1 MLAKRA
7 VWRKIKKILQKAG
20 FFPKVFFIDADKSN
34 KLEPVGT
41 KTVRQCHVRFAGKQ
55 GAIHGGMDMS
65 LILND
70 NLNLRN
76 IPKDMGLRDSHP
88 DIDRLDRYLAI
99 IETNKKSCQ
108 FVPNDAYLA
117 LDMAGFAVGHLKQR
131 QSPRFVSTARLAL
144 ALVQPEGGI
153 PVQ

>member
-1 MLAKRA
+1 
-7 VWRKIKKILQKAG
+7 
-20 FFPKVFFIDADKSN
+20 
-34 KLEPVGT
+34 
-41 KTVRQCHVRFAGKQ
+41 
-55 GAIHGGMDMS
+55 MDMS

-76 IPKDMGLRDSHP
+76 FPKDMGIRDSHP

-108 FVPNDAYLA
+108 FVPNDVYLA
-117 LDMAGFAVGHLKQR
+117 LDMAGFALGQLKSSP
-131 QSPRFVSTARLAL
+131 SPRVVSTARLAL
-144 ALVQPEGGI
+144 ALVQPEGGL